1 MTNERLKQLLIKC
14 MNWIEYD
21 NDDVANTFEHL
32 GFSAKELTE
41 LGFWYV
47 SKKRYY
53 YDVVVSICTET
64 ERTDSDVI
72 CGGFATKEDAIKYI
86 NDNGISEVD
95 YYSRCREDETAYI
108 EIEERD
114 DETGTIVDVTTID

>member
-1 MTNERLKQLLIKC
+1 MTSERLKKLLIEC
-14 MNWIEYD
+14 MNWIEHND
-21 NDDVANTFEHL
+21 DDVANTFELL
-32 GFSAKELTE
+32 GFSAKELAE

-47 SKKRYY
+47 VKKRYY

-64 ERTDSDVI
+64 ERTDSDII

-86 NDNGISEVD
+86 DDNGISEVD

-108 EIEERD
+108 EIEVRD
-114 DETGTIVDVTTID
+114 DSTGAIVNVIAVD

>member
-1 MTNERLKQLLIKC
+1 MTNERIKQLLIKC
-14 MNWIEYD
+14 MNCIEHD
-21 NDDVANTFEHL
+21 NDNVADTFEHL
-32 GFSAKELTE
+32 GFSTKELTE

-47 SKKRYY
+47 AKKKYY

-64 ERTDSDVI
+64 ERTDSDII

-86 NDNGISEVD
+86 NDNGISEV
-95 YYSRCREDETAYI
+95 YYYYRCREDETAYI

-114 DETGTIVDVTTID
+114 DETGAIVDIITEF

>member
-1 MTNERLKQLLIKC
+1 MILQISK
-14 MNWIEYD
+14 
-21 NDDVANTFEHL
+21 
-32 GFSAKELTE
+32 KELAE

-47 SKKRYY
+47 AKKRYY

-72 CGGFATKEDAIKYI
+72 CGGFATREDAIKYI
-86 NDNGISEVD
+86 DDNEISEVD
-95 YYSRCREDETAYI
+95 YYSRCRDNETVYI

-114 DETGTIVDVTTID
+114 DETGAIVDVITVD